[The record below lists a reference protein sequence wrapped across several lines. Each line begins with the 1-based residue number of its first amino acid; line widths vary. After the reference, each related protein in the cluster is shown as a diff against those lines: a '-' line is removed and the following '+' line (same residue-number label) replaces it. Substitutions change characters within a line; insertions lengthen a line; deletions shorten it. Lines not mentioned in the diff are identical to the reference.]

1 MKTITKMKKELK
13 IVEEQIEDNINRLS
27 MFEEAFYN
35 KQVLQRNTEQEFKI
49 IKKDIFNEYLTPLLF
64 KHNMMSKK
72 IKELE
77 DE

>member
-1 MKTITKMKKELK
+1 
-13 IVEEQIEDNINRLS
+13 

-35 KQVLQRNTEQEFKI
+35 KKVLQRNTEQEFKI

-64 KHNMMSKK
+64 KHNMMSLK